1 MARATTH
8 YVVRDAHGAIQHT
21 GRTMRAAL
29 APYHGHLTKR
39 EVKGRPGLDPFTTT
53 LRKAR
58 LWLFLY
64 RHGWRCTREAV
75 APVIPTTP
83 D

>member
-1 MARATTH
+1 MH

-21 GRTMRAAL
+21 GRTMREAL

-75 APVIPTTP
+75 VPVIPTTP